1 MTDFESFGL
10 SGPVLE
16 AINKMGFVEATPIQ
30 KKAIPLIMEGRDLLG
45 QAQTGTGKTAAF
57 GIPIAQQL
65 SADSRAVQA
74 LILSPTRE
82 LAVQIAEEVHEITLF
97 SGHKVLPIYGGQ
109 RIDRQITAL
118 KKGVQVVVGTPGRI
132 LDHLGRGTLSLSEIK
147 LLVLDEADMMLDMGF
162 IPDIRRILRQ
172 CPKERQTLLFS
183 ATIPSDIER
192 IAREYMKNP
201 EKVSVVPETMTLE
214 ETEQIFY
221 EVPEDEKIDAL
232 MRLLDFEEEGASAI
246 IFCRTKRNV
255 DRLARKL
262 KARGYDAEGLHGD
275 LTQAQ
280 RDQIMQ
286 GFRDQRFAYLVA
298 TDVASRGLDI
308 SHVTHVINFHV
319 PQDPESYVHR
329 IGRTGR
335 MGRSGVAITFVTPGE
350 YWDLLRIQEFSM
362 ATIEEGELPTSVEVA
377 ERRRAARGDA
387 RARRRVE
394 EVDRSVVPS
403 VPRAEEEPAAAYEAD
418 EEVAAPSIE
427 EPVPAEKRRRVRR
440 QPAEQPLSGLLRQTE
455 EPTTEAERVQ
465 RRYALRDARK
475 RIGWVDA
482 GEALK
487 EASRIEHEE
496 RVGVA
501 HAAAL
506 EGEAAVSDRAT
517 VAEAASSRS
526 AAEDARRADVLAR
539 LQEAE
544 AAIRSCLL
552 YTSP

>member
-1 MTDFESFGL
+1 MLFMGLFSFFFFFQAEDG
-10 SGPVLE
+10 
-16 AINKMGFVEATPIQ
+16 I
-30 KKAIPLIMEGRDLLG
+30 RDLVRSRGLG
-45 QAQTGTGKTAAF
+45 DVYKRQ
-57 GIPIAQQL
+57 
-65 SADSRAVQA
+65 
-74 LILSPTRE
+74 SPTRE

-97 SGHKVLPIYGGQ
+97 SGHKVLPVYGGQ

-132 LDHLGRGTLSLSEIK
+132 LDHLGRGTLDLSEVK
-147 LLVLDEADMMLDMGF
+147 MLVLDEADMMLDMGF

-192 IAREYMKNP
+192 IAREYMKDP

-262 KARGYDAEGLHGD
+262 KARGYDVEGLHGD

-286 GFRDQRFAYLVA
+286 GFRDQRFSYLVA

-335 MGRSGVAITFVTPGE
+335 MGRSGVAITFVTPAE
-350 YWDLLRIQEFSM
+350 YW
-362 ATIEEGELPTSVEVA
+362 
-377 ERRRAARGDA
+377 
-387 RARRRVE
+387 
-394 EVDRSVVPS
+394 
-403 VPRAEEEPAAAYEAD
+403 
-418 EEVAAPSIE
+418 
-427 EPVPAEKRRRVRR
+427 
-440 QPAEQPLSGLLRQTE
+440 
-455 EPTTEAERVQ
+455 
-465 RRYALRDARK
+465 
-475 RIGWVDA
+475 
-482 GEALK
+482 
-487 EASRIEHEE
+487 
-496 RVGVA
+496 
-501 HAAAL
+501 
-506 EGEAAVSDRAT
+506 
-517 VAEAASSRS
+517 
-526 AAEDARRADVLAR
+526 
-539 LQEAE
+539 
-544 AAIRSCLL
+544 
-552 YTSP
+552 